1 MDIFYIIVLVIAI
14 VILILILTFIGIK
27 MTDKKASSTA
37 FPPVASTCPDY
48 WKIATDGKSC
58 EVQTSGKNKITID
71 AAAKAPAGYSSSPLQ
86 IDFTNTGWSEG
97 GASSVCKQKTWANSN
112 NIVWDGITNYNKC

>member
-14 VILILILTFIGIK
+14 VILILILTFIGIQ
-27 MTDKKASSTA
+27 MSDKKASATA

-58 EVQTSGKNKITID
+58 QVPTSGKNSITSD
-71 AAAKAPAGYSSSPLQ
+71 VAAKAPAGYSSSPLQ
-86 IDFTNTGWSEG
+86 IDFTHVGWSEG